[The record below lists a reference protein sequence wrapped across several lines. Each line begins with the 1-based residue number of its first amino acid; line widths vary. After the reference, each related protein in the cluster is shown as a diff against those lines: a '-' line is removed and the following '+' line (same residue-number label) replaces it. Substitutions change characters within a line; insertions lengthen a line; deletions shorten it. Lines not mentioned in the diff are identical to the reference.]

1 MDNLLYFKN
10 QLISIYIHYI
20 VMNSTFVEVQQYT
33 FLYNI
38 LLSRSRL
45 LPHCFPSLRFYK
57 MLLQGQIIM
66 RVGLYLLLLGFLP
79 CQQVFFCKEVSCDLL
94 LGNFCRSQNC
104 IMSNSLRSL
113 TKMSDHERIT
123 QVAHQQ
129 WENERIAHF
138 FKRIAH
144 SLIFSQKTE
153 RFAQKTDE
161 RIPSPATCPD
171 WES

>member
-1 MDNLLYFKN
+1 
-10 QLISIYIHYI
+10 
-20 VMNSTFVEVQQYT
+20 MNSTFVEVQQYT

-38 LLSRSRL
+38 LLSRSRF

-104 IMSNSLRSL
+104 KMSNSLRSL

-129 WENERIAHF
+129 
-138 FKRIAH
+138 
-144 SLIFSQKTE
+144 
-153 RFAQKTDE
+153 
-161 RIPSPATCPD
+161 
-171 WES
+171 